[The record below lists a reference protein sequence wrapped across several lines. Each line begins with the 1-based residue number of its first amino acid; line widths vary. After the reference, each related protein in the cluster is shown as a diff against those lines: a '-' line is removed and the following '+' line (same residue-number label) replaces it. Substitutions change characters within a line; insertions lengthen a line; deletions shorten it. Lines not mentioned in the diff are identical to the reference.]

1 MYRTNKFFCDIIYLS
16 LRQYQT
22 GHKDQIDWLVA
33 YEGRLK
39 DLTNT
44 GEIYAKIQSTL
55 LSKCLG
61 ICDC

>member
-44 GEIYAKIQSTL
+44 GEST
-55 LSKCLG
+55 
-61 ICDC
+61 